1 MRSAADSLRAVT
13 VLHGDC
19 VTRLGELPDNSID
32 AVVTDPPY
40 GLAKITRTM
49 TERAVTEW
57 VSGNRTF
64 TPDGRGFGGAG
75 WDRFVPPPA
84 VWDECLRVLKPGGFL
99 LSFAGTR
106 TQDLMGL
113 SLRLAG
119 FEVRDEIS
127 WMYVQAFP
135 KTMNLQLTAEKQ
147 GFERPEYGALGTALK
162 PAHEPILVC
171 QKPVDGT
178 VVGNIETWGT
188 GALNIDASRIPTTDK
203 LAGGSMSTGKQM
215 SGAWRRP
222 WMEGDEGRAA
232 ARARTE
238 LSVAKAETLGRY
250 PANLIFD
257 EPAGA
262 LIDSEAG
269 RPISKMF
276 FAAKPEK
283 SEKPYVDGKTH
294 ETVKPLALMDYLVEL
309 VTPVGGVVLDPFAGS
324 GTTAESAIRRGRRAV
339 VVEREAD
346 FLPYIEQR
354 IQRVRASTPAPE
366 TAGKS
371 AA

>member
-1 MRSAADSLRAVT
+1 MSAVN

-19 VTRLGELPDNSID
+19 LELMRTLPDRSID

-40 GLAKITRTM
+40 GLAKITRKM
-49 TERAVTEW
+49 TEAAVTQW
-57 VSGNRTF
+57 VSGNRAF
-64 TPDGRGFGGAG
+64 IPDGRGFGGAS

-119 FEVRDEIS
+119 FEVRDEIG
-127 WMYVQAFP
+127 WCYVQSFP
-135 KTMNLQLTAEKQ
+135 KTMNLELAAQKQ
-147 GFERPEYGALGTALK
+147 GLDRPAYGTLGTALK

-171 QKPVDGT
+171 QKPVEGT
-178 VVGNIETWGT
+178 VVGNLEAWGT
-188 GALNIDASRIPTTDK
+188 GALSIDEARIPTSDK
-203 LAGGSMSTGKQM
+203 LGGGSMSEGKQM
-215 SGAWRRP
+215 SGAWKRP
-222 WMEGDEGRAA
+222 WMDSDDGRAA
-232 ARARTE
+232 ARARTAR
-238 LSVAKAETLGRY
+238 SVAKAEELGRY

-257 EPAGA
+257 EPSGA
-262 LIDSEAG
+262 LLDQEAG

-283 SEKPYVDGKTH
+283 SEKPYVEGRTH
-294 ETVKPLALMDYLVEL
+294 ETVKPLALMEYLVKL
-309 VTPVGGVVLDPFAGS
+309 VTPAGGTVLDPFAGS
-324 GTTAESAIRRGRRAV
+324 GTTAEAALRTGRNGV
-339 VVEREAD
+339 VCEREED
-346 FLPYIEQR
+346 FLPLIKQR
-354 IQRVRASTPAPE
+354 IARATKQGSV
-366 TAGKS
+366 